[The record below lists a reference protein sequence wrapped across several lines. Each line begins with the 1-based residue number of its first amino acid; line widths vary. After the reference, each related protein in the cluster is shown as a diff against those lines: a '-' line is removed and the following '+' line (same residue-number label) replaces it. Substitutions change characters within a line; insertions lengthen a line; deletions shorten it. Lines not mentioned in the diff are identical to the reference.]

1 MSTPKA
7 EFLPTAADL
16 VSDRYEYFDIVSRG
30 KGDVCQIISAMAR
43 PIKGGDEIPVIIK
56 VARGEGFNDL
66 VDNEAATLD
75 EVRRK
80 LAQIEGADGFMPR
93 LLDTFI
99 YTGNRHV
106 NVIERFDGYYTLEE
120 IREAYPEG
128 LPPQAVSW
136 MGNRMFEAL
145 SNLSL
150 RGVVHNAILPP
161 HVLFHFGDR
170 EDPLRHTMH
179 LIDWTLATRQ
189 DPSTSLWSKRPA
201 RIERYADFYPPEKA
215 DEVTPATDLAMA
227 AACLQYAMGGDVKL
241 GRIPPHEGPRGME
254 FLFETCRYP
263 FPVARPNILH
273 FRQQFRNMLDRHYGA
288 GRFHY
293 TPMPRV

>member
-7 EFLPTAADL
+7 ETLPTTADL
-16 VSDRYEYFDIVSRG
+16 VSDRYEYLNIVNLG
-30 KGDVCQIISAMAR
+30 KGDVCQILSATAR
-43 PIKGGDEIPVIIK
+43 PLKGGDELPVIIK

-75 EVRRK
+75 EVRRNAAK
-80 LAQIEGADGFMPR
+80 IVGAEWFMPK

-99 YTGNRHV
+99 YAGNRHV
-106 NVIERFDGYYTLEE
+106 NVIEQFQGYYTLEE
-120 IREAYPEG
+120 IRKEYPDG

-145 SNLSL
+145 SILSL
-150 RGVVHNAILPP
+150 HNVVHGAILPP

-179 LIDWTLATRQ
+179 LVDWTLAIRR
-189 DPSTSLWSKRPA
+189 DPATGLWSKRPA

-227 AACLQYAMGGDVKL
+227 AACLQYAMGGDA
-241 GRIPPHEGPRGME
+241 PRAME
-254 FLFETCRYP
+254 FLIKSCRYP
-263 FPVARPNILH
+263 QPDSRPNILN
-273 FRQQFRNMLDRHYGA
+273 FRQQFRSMLDRHYGA
-288 GRFHY
+288 GRFY
-293 TPMPRV
+293 FTPMPRV